1 MVSEVKQEPAGPGA
15 TTKWV
20 YLFEEGNEDMR
31 DLLGGKGAGSAEMT
45 NAGLPVPPGFTI
57 TTASCNAYY
66 EKDDFPDGMWEQ
78 VLESLAHVEQK
89 TGKKFG
95 DPGNPLLVSV
105 RSGAKFS
112 MPGMM
117 DTILNLGINAEVAE
131 GLAGLSGDER
141 FALDAHRR
149 FIQMF
154 GKTARDI
161 GKRPIEAAAGAA
173 ADGADD
179 NPFEEALEAR
189 KKAAGV
195 ENDADLDAAQLRELV
210 AEYRRIYAEALG
222 EDFPEHPRVQLAE
235 AIRAVFRSW
244 MNPRAGAYRKAE
256 RIPDDLGTAVNVQAM
271 VFGNIGADS
280 GTGVAFTRNPITGEK
295 TLYGDY
301 LLNAQG
307 EDVVAGIRKTERID
321 ALQRQLPDV
330 YRQFEDFAR
339 QLEQHYRDVQDLE
352 FTIER
357 GKLFM
362 LQTRAAKRTADAAI
376 NIAADMVDEGL
387 ITQDEAVMRVEPR
400 QVESLLHRRIDPS
413 ASVEE
418 IGRGVPASPG
428 AAIGA
433 AVFDADTAEERG
445 KAGEPVILVRIATDP
460 DDVHGMIAAQGVL
473 TSSGGTAS
481 HAALVARMMG
491 KPCVVGADSIEVD
504 LRLRQFTSGGVV
516 VKEGEVF
523 TIDGSTGQVLKGSV
537 ATIEPEPSE
546 PFVKLLGWADA
557 ARRLQVWANADYP
570 RDAHKAKE
578 NGAQGIGLCRTE
590 HMFMEQER
598 LPIVQQMILATD
610 HEKRR
615 KLTFDLLDFQRSDFE
630 GILEAMDGLPVVIRL
645 IDPPLHEFLPSYEET
660 LVEVTRLEALG
671 KEGPELEEKRHL
683 LSAIG
688 AMREANPML
697 GLRGCRLGLT
707 RPEITEMQVTAIIQ
721 AAIALKRRGL
731 DPHPEIMVP
740 LVGLVSE
747 IRAVREQL
755 EAVAKQVM
763 QTEGV
768 EVDYKFGTMIEVP
781 RGAIV
786 AGDIAEFTEFFSFG
800 TNDLTQTTFGYS
812 RDDAEGKFFV
822 SYLEQGIL
830 EDNPFQTIDREGV
843 GRLMRMAVE
852 AGRRTRPELKIGIC
866 GEHGGDPR
874 SVEFC
879 HEIGLDYVSCS
890 PYRIPVAR
898 LAAAQAAIFEK
909 SATAERDR

>member
-1 MVSEVKQEPAGPGA
+1 MAIEVEAANTGGTA
-15 TTKWV
+15 AAEKWV
-20 YLFEEGNEDMR
+20 YLFEEGNKDMR
-31 DLLGGKGAGSAEMT
+31 DLLGGKGAGNAEMT

-57 TTASCNAYY
+57 TTACCNAYY
-66 EKDDFPDGMWEQ
+66 HDDDFPPGMWDQ
-78 VLESLAHVEQK
+78 ALAALADVEKK
-89 TGKKFG
+89 TGKTFG
-95 DPGNPLLVSV
+95 DPANPLLVSV

-117 DTILNLGINAEVAE
+117 DTILNLGINSEVVT
-131 GLAGLSGDER
+131 GLSRLSGDER
-141 FALDAHRR
+141 FALDAYRR

-154 GKTARDI
+154 GKTAKDI
-161 GKRPIEAAAGAA
+161 GKRTGTDAE
-173 ADGADD
+173 DD
-179 NPFEEALEAR
+179 NPFEEALAAR
-189 KKAAGV
+189 KQTAGV
-195 ENDADLDAAQLRELV
+195 DSDSDLSTEDLRSLV
-210 AEYRRIYAEALG
+210 KDFQRIYRDALG
-222 EDFPEHPRVQLAE
+222 EEFPEDPRVQLAE

-244 MNPRAGAYRKAE
+244 MNPRARAYRKSE
-256 RIPDDLGTAVNVQAM
+256 RISDDLGTAVNVQAM
-271 VFGNIGADS
+271 VFGNMGGDS
-280 GTGVAFTRNPITGEK
+280 GTGVAFTRNPITGAKE
-295 TLYGDY
+295 LYGDY

-321 ALQRQLPDV
+321 ALQRELPDV
-330 YRQFEDFAR
+330 FAQFEDIAA
-339 QLEQHYRDVQDLE
+339 QLEKHYRDVQDLE

-357 GKLFM
+357 GRLFM
-362 LQTRAAKRTADAAI
+362 LQTRSAKRTAEAAI
-376 NIAADMVDEGL
+376 NIAVAMVEEGV
-387 ITQDEAVMRVEPR
+387 ISQDEAISRVEPR
-400 QVESLLHRRIDPS
+400 QVEALLHRRIDPS
-413 ASVEE
+413 ATVEE
-418 IGRGVPASPG
+418 IGKGVPASPG

-433 AVFDADTAEERG
+433 AVFDADVAEERG
-445 KAGEPVILVRIATDP
+445 KAGEAVILVRVATDP

-504 LRLRQFTSGGVV
+504 LRLRQFRSGSIT

-523 TIDGSTGQVLKGSV
+523 TIDGTTGQVLKGAV
-537 ATIEPEPSE
+537 NTIEPEPSE
-546 PFVKLLGWADA
+546 QFMKLLAWADE
-557 ARRLQVWANADYP
+557 ARRLEVWANADYP
-570 RDAHKAKE
+570 RDAKKARE

-598 LPIVQQMILATD
+598 LPIVQRMILATEYEER
-610 HEKRR
+610 H
-615 KLTFDLLDFQRSDFE
+615 KLTFELLPFQRSDFE

-660 LVEVTRLEALG
+660 LVDVTRLETLG
-671 KEGPELEEKRHL
+671 KEGPELEEKRAL
-683 LSAIG
+683 LSHIA

-707 RPEITEMQVTAIIQ
+707 RPEITEMQVTAIIE

-740 LVGLVSE
+740 LVGLVTE

-755 EAVAKQVM
+755 EATAHLVM
-763 QTEGV
+763 ARERV

-781 RGAIV
+781 RGALV
-786 AGDIAEFTEFFSFG
+786 AGQIAEFTEFFSFG

-812 RDDAEGKFFV
+812 RDDAEGKFLVF
-822 SYLEQGIL
+822 YLENGIL
-830 EDNPFQTIDREGV
+830 KENPFQTIDREGV
-843 GRLMRMAVE
+843 GQLMRQGVTD
-852 AGRRTRPELKIGIC
+852 GRKTRPDLKIGIC

-879 HEIGLDYVSCS
+879 HELGLDYVSCS

-898 LAAAQAAIFEK
+898 LAAAQAAITEK
-909 SATAERDR
+909 SATTERDR

>member
-1 MVSEVKQEPAGPGA
+1 MSE
-15 TTKWV
+15 KWV
-20 YLFEEGNEDMR
+20 YLFEEGNRDMR
-31 DLLGGKGAGSAEMT
+31 DLLGGKGAGNAEMT

-66 EKDDFPDGMWEQ
+66 REDDFPEGMWDQ
-78 VLESLAHVEQK
+78 ALAALAHVEEK

-95 DPGNPLLVSV
+95 DPANPLLVSV
-105 RSGAKFS
+105 RSGARFS

-131 GLAGLSGDER
+131 GLGRLSGDER
-141 FALDAHRR
+141 FALDAYRR

-154 GKTARDI
+154 GKTAKDI
-161 GKRPIEAAAGAA
+161 GKRPVGSVAA
-173 ADGADD
+173 ADGADE
-179 NPFEEALEAR
+179 NPFEEALEEA
-189 KKAAGV
+189 KKQAGV
-195 ENDADLDAAQLRELV
+195 ASDSELSATNLRELV
-210 AEYRRIYAEALG
+210 DVYKRIYRDALG
-222 EDFPEHPRVQLAE
+222 EEFPEDPRTQLAD

-244 MNPRAGAYRKAE
+244 MNPRARAYRKSE
-256 RIPDDLGTAVNVQAM
+256 RIADDLGTAVNVQAM
-271 VFGNIGADS
+271 VFGNMGADS
-280 GTGVAFTRNPITGEK
+280 GTGVAFTRNPITGAKE
-295 TLYGDY
+295 LFGDY

-321 ALQRQLPDV
+321 ALRRELPDV
-330 YRQFEDFAR
+330 YRQFEEIAG
-339 QLEQHYRDVQDLE
+339 QLEKHYRDVQDLE

-357 GKLFM
+357 GKLYM
-362 LQTRAAKRTADAAI
+362 LQTRAAKRTAEAAI
-376 NIAADMVDEGL
+376 NIAVAMVEEGV
-387 ITQDEAVMRVEPR
+387 ISADEAVQRVEPR
-400 QVESLLHRRIDPS
+400 QVETLLHRRIDP
-413 ASVEE
+413 AATVEE

-433 AVFDADTAEERG
+433 AVFDADAAEERG
-445 KAGEPVILVRIATDP
+445 RAGEPVILVRIATDP

-504 LRLRQFTSGGVV
+504 LRLRQFTSGGFT

-523 TIDGSTGQVLKGSV
+523 TIDGTSGQVLKGAV
-537 ATIEPEPSE
+537 NTIEPEPSE
-546 PFVKLLGWADA
+546 QFVKLLGWADE

-570 RDAHKAKE
+570 RDAVKARE
-578 NGAQGIGLCRTE
+578 MGAQGIGLCRTE

-598 LPIVQQMILATD
+598 LPIVQQMILATEQAD
-610 HEKRR
+610 RR
-615 KLTFDLLDFQRSDFE
+615 RFTDQLLPFQRSDFE

-645 IDPPLHEFLPSYEET
+645 IDPPLHEFLPSFEET
-660 LVEVTRLEALG
+660 LVEVTRLETTGSDPAAL
-671 KEGPELEEKRHL
+671 EQKRAL
-683 LSAIG
+683 LSHIS

-707 RPEITEMQVTAIIQ
+707 RPEITEMQVTAIIE

-740 LVGLVSE
+740 LVGLVTE

-755 EAVAKQVM
+755 ESVAQGVM
-763 QTEGV
+763 QREGV

-781 RGAIV
+781 RGALV
-786 AGDIAEFTEFFSFG
+786 AREIAEFTEFFSFG

-812 RDDAEGKFFV
+812 RDDAEGKFLVF
-822 SYLEQGIL
+822 YLESGIL
-830 EDNPFQTIDREGV
+830 KENPFQTIDQEGV
-843 GRLMRMAVE
+843 GKLMRMGVTD
-852 AGRRTRPELKIGIC
+852 GRRTRPDLKVGIC
-866 GEHGGDPR
+866 GEHGGDPA
-874 SVEFC
+874 SVAFC
-879 HEIGLDYVSCS
+879 HQLGLDYVSCS

-898 LAAAQAAIFEK
+898 LAAGQAAIAEK
-909 SATAERDR
+909 TASAERDR

>member
-1 MVSEVKQEPAGPGA
+1 MAIELERKGA
-15 TTKWV
+15 ESGGTGTSSKWV
-20 YLFEEGNEDMR
+20 YLFEEGNRDMR
-31 DLLGGKGAGSAEMT
+31 DLLGGKGAGNAEMT

-57 TTASCNAYY
+57 TTAACNAYY
-66 EKDDFPDGMWEQ
+66 ENDDFAPGMMEQ
-78 VLESLAHVEQK
+78 AIAALFHIEEKA
-89 TGKKFG
+89 GKKFG
-95 DPGNPLLVSV
+95 DPENPLLVSV

-117 DTILNLGINAEVAE
+117 DTILNLGMNAEVAE
-131 GLAGLSGDER
+131 GLARLTGDER
-141 FALDAHRR
+141 FALDAYRR

-154 GKTARDI
+154 GKTAKDI
-161 GKRPIEAAAGAA
+161 GKRGEGE
-173 ADGADD
+173 DE
-179 NPFEEALEAR
+179 NPFEDALEAA
-189 KKAAGV
+189 KKTAGV
-195 ENDADLDAAQLRELV
+195 DNDSDLDAAALRALV
-210 AEYRRIYAEALG
+210 DEYKRIYRDAIG
-222 EDFPEHPRVQLAE
+222 EDFPEDPTVQLAD

-244 MNPRAGAYRKAE
+244 MNPRARAYRKAE
-256 RIPDDLGTAVNVQAM
+256 RIADDLGTAVNVQAM
-271 VFGNIGADS
+271 VFGNMGADS

-295 TLYGDY
+295 ALYGDY

-321 ALQRQLPDV
+321 ALKRELPDV
-330 YRQFEDFAR
+330 YRQFETIAA
-339 QLEQHYRDVQDLE
+339 QLEKHYRDVQDLE

-357 GKLFM
+357 GQLFM
-362 LQTRAAKRTADAAI
+362 LQTRAAKRTAEAAI
-376 NIAADMVDEGL
+376 NIAVDMVDEGL
-387 ITQDEAVMRVEPR
+387 VSEDEAVMRVEPR
-400 QVESLLHRRIDPS
+400 QVEALLHRRIDPG
-413 ASVEE
+413 AEVVE
-418 IGRGVPASPG
+418 IGKGVPASPG

-433 AVFDADTAEERG
+433 AVFDADSAEERG
-445 KAGEPVILVRIATDP
+445 KAGEAVILVRVATDP

-504 LRLRQFTSGGVV
+504 LRQKQFTSGGVV
-516 VKEGEVF
+516 VKEGEIF
-523 TIDGSTGQVLKGSV
+523 TIDGSTGQVLKGAV
-537 ATIEPEPSE
+537 DTIEPVPSE
-546 PFVKLLGWADA
+546 RFLKLLSWADG
-557 ARRLQVWANADYP
+557 ARRMQVWANADYP
-570 RDAHKAKE
+570 RDAIKARE

-598 LPIVQQMILATD
+598 LPIVQDMILASE
-610 HEKRR
+610 HEERR
-615 KLTFDLLDFQRSDFE
+615 KHTFALLDFQRSDFE

-660 LVEVTRLEALG
+660 LVEVTRLETRG
-671 KEGPELEEKRHL
+671 EEGAELEEKRAL
-683 LSAIG
+683 LSHIA

-740 LVGLVSE
+740 LVGLVTE
-747 IRAVREQL
+747 IQAVREQL
-755 EAVAKQVM
+755 EAVAKLVM
-763 QTEGV
+763 ETEGV

-781 RGAIV
+781 RGALV
-786 AGDIAEFTEFFSFG
+786 AGEIANHTEFFSFG

-812 RDDAEGKFFV
+812 RDDAEGKFLV
-822 SYLEQGIL
+822 SYLEHGIL
-830 EDNPFQTIDREGV
+830 KENPFQTIDRDGV
-843 GRLMRMAVE
+843 GELMRMGTA
-852 AGRRTRPELKIGIC
+852 AGRKTRPDLKIGIC

-879 HEIGLDYVSCS
+879 HQIGLDYVSCS

-898 LAAAQAAIFEK
+898 LAAAQAAITEK